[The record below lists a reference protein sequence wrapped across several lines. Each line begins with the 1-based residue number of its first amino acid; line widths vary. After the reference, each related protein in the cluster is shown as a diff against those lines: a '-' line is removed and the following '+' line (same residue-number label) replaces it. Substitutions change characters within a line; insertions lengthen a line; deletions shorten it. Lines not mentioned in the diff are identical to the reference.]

1 MLPLDFTYE
10 LIFLRIDVLTYSNL
24 SFTIFFIFIVVDDVI
39 IRGQLSK

>member
-10 LIFLRIDVLTYSNL
+10 LIFLRIDVLTTLICLY
-24 SFTIFFIFIVVDDVI
+24 IFFIFIVVDDVI